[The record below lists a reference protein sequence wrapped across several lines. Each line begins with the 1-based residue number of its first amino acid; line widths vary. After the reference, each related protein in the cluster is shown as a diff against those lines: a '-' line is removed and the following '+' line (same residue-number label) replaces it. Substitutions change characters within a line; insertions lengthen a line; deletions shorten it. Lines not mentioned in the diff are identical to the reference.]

1 MEITKEELVALRN
14 SNHAELTD
22 EELENVSVGYS
33 WGEFWDDVKDG
44 VLTALTVAE
53 MFSDF

>member
-22 EELENVSVGYS
+22 EELENVSGGYS
-33 WGEFWDDVKDG
+33 WDEFWDDVYD
-44 VLTALTVAE
+44 VMLVA
-53 MFSDF
+53 SVICGY

>member
-22 EELENVSVGYS
+22 EELENVSGGYS
-33 WGEFWDDVKDG
+33 WGEFWYDVKDG